1 MDIDRLVIL
10 LDEYN
15 RAYRDGNPLV
25 SDAEYDRLVEQLR
38 ALDPQH
44 AFLQS
49 VEPEKFSGR
58 REVRHPVA
66 MLSLEKA
73 YTDQQLE
80 RFLARMA
87 KEAAQVGIT
96 DLRYKITPKLDGLA
110 ARDNGSTFATR
121 GNGVIGFEISD
132 AFDKGVRA
140 IGGRG
145 QGVGEIVAVKSYFD
159 EHLADKFEH
168 PRNMVVG
175 IVSSDVLNVDVRQAL
190 KEGQIHF
197 VPYNQLRKWTG
208 PADVLQNE
216 IDAIIQELQAHT
228 DYPMDGVVVEVT
240 DDRLRQLL
248 GATTHH
254 YRWQI
259 AVKRKGES
267 AETIVEAIQWQVG
280 RAGNITPVM
289 SVAPV
294 NLSGATIRRVT
305 AHHAGMVDRLRIGP
319 GARIEII
326 RSGEVIPKL
335 ERVIDVADAPSLPRT
350 CPSCNQALTFRGD
363 FLRCTNSNCPAQIEQ
378 RISHF
383 FRTMGNAD
391 WFGIKTIQRLV
402 AGGYDTLEKIFT
414 MQAQDFGA
422 LGFGPVQSRNL
433 FEALQ
438 TSRSKQVE
446 DWRFLAA
453 LGIEDLGVGDSR
465 RLLQHIPL
473 EMVME
478 VTAEAIEAIHGFG
491 KTTSRRIADGIA
503 QIAETLRHLL
513 NLGFSIEKT
522 PLHQESRTAITPIAG
537 MNIVF
542 TGKMNHGSREA
553 MQVQA
558 RRLGANIQTAVSSTT
573 NLLVCGDKVG
583 QVKMDKAARLGVRV
597 ISEDEYIQLIAQA
610 IEISPGE

>member
-1 MDIDRLVIL
+1 MDIDRLVTL

-197 VPYNQLRKWTG
+197 VPYNQLRNWTG
-208 PADVLQNE
+208 PADVLQNA

-240 DDRLRQLL
+240 ERPL
-248 GATTHH
+248 
-254 YRWQI
+254 
-259 AVKRKGES
+259 
-267 AETIVEAIQWQVG
+267 
-280 RAGNITPVM
+280 
-289 SVAPV
+289 APTF
-294 NLSGATIRRVT
+294 GC
-305 AHHAGMVDRLRIGP
+305 HHA
-319 GARIEII
+319 
-326 RSGEVIPKL
+326 
-335 ERVIDVADAPSLPRT
+335 SLPL
-350 CPSCNQALTFRGD
+350 ADRG
-363 FLRCTNSNCPAQIEQ
+363 
-378 RISHF
+378 
-383 FRTMGNAD
+383 
-391 WFGIKTIQRLV
+391 
-402 AGGYDTLEKIFT
+402 
-414 MQAQDFGA
+414 
-422 LGFGPVQSRNL
+422 
-433 FEALQ
+433 
-438 TSRSKQVE
+438 
-446 DWRFLAA
+446 
-453 LGIEDLGVGDSR
+453 
-465 RLLQHIPL
+465 
-473 EMVME
+473 
-478 VTAEAIEAIHGFG
+478 
-491 KTTSRRIADGIA
+491 
-503 QIAETLRHLL
+503 
-513 NLGFSIEKT
+513 
-522 PLHQESRTAITPIAG
+522 
-537 MNIVF
+537 
-542 TGKMNHGSREA
+542 
-553 MQVQA
+553 
-558 RRLGANIQTAVSSTT
+558 
-573 NLLVCGDKVG
+573 
-583 QVKMDKAARLGVRV
+583 
-597 ISEDEYIQLIAQA
+597 
-610 IEISPGE
+610 

>member
-1 MDIDRLVIL
+1 MEIERLVTL
-10 LDEYN
+10 LEEYN

-38 ALDPQH
+38 ALDPRH
-44 AFLQS
+44 SFLQS

-58 REVRHPVA
+58 REVRHPA
-66 MLSLEKA
+66 PMLSLEKA

-80 RFLARMA
+80 RFFARMA
-87 KEAAQVGIT
+87 KEAAQVGIAE
-96 DLRYKITPKLDGLA
+96 LRYKITPKLDGLA

-121 GNGVIGFEISD
+121 GNGITGYEISD

-175 IVSSDVLNVDVRQAL
+175 VVSSDVLNPDVRQAL
-190 KEGQIHF
+190 EDGQIHF
-197 VPYNQLRKWTG
+197 VPYNQLRSWTG
-208 PADVLQNE
+208 PADVLLKE
-216 IDAIIQELQAHT
+216 IETIIRELKVDT
-228 DYPMDGVVVEVT
+228 IYPMDGVVVEVT
-240 DDRLRQLL
+240 DPRLQSHL
-248 GATTHH
+248 GATAHH

-267 AETIVEAIQWQVG
+267 AETIVQAIQWQVG

-294 NLSGATIRRVT
+294 SLSGATIRRVT
-305 AHHAGMVDRLRIGP
+305 AHHAGMVERLRIGP
-319 GARIEII
+319 GALIEII

-335 ERVIDVADAPSLPRT
+335 ERVIEAAEVSRLPQF
-350 CPSCNQALTFRGD
+350 CPSCGQSLTFRGD
-363 FLRCTNSNCPAQIEQ
+363 FLRCTNSHCRAQIEQ
-378 RISHF
+378 RISHW

-391 WFGIKTIQRLV
+391 WFGIKTIQKLV
-402 AGGYDTLEKIFT
+402 ACGYDTLEKIFA
-414 MQAQDFGA
+414 MQAEDFSA

-438 TSRSKQVE
+438 ISRSKQVE

-473 EMVME
+473 EKVMN
-478 VTAEAIEAIHGFG
+478 VTAEEIAAIHGFG
-491 KTTSRRIADGIA
+491 KTTSGRIAAGIA
-503 QIAETLRHLL
+503 QIGETLRFLVQ
-513 NLGFSIEKT
+513 LGFNIEKT
-522 PLHQESRTAITPIAG
+522 PLLHESRNADTPIAG
-537 MNIVF
+537 LNIVF
-542 TGKMNHGSREA
+542 TGKMKQGSREA
-553 MQVQA
+553 MQIRA
-558 RRLGANIQTAVSSTT
+558 RRLGAIVQSTVGSTT
-573 NLLVCGDKVG
+573 HLLVCGDKVG
-583 QVKMDKAARLGVRV
+583 QVKMDRAARLGVDV
-597 ISEDEYIQLIAQA
+597 ISEGEYIELIAQA
-610 IEISPGE
+610 TEDSAK